1 MMAFILISS
10 ILRSLPSKSWALR
23 ENTYIF
29 ILLLFK
35 IIFYKVSDNLFRCNS
50 FVNLEY
56 SVNIAGWSAKLDP
69 ITEDESLRI
78 SLALRLIDW
87 SIYLFITWRI

>member
-10 ILRSLPSKSWALR
+10 MLRSLPSKSWVLR

-35 IIFYKVSDNLFRCNS
+35 IIFYKVSDNLFRCSS

-69 ITEDESLRI
+69 ITEEESLRI
-78 SLALRLIDW
+78 PLALRLIDW